1 MLRRDWENQLI
12 ICSAP
17 LILRGDKMSKR
28 IVLLI
33 LVIVLLLPSVLYADI
48 DTLWTRIYGENGGNN
63 TAYSVIEA
71 PDEGYIFTGYDAATQ
86 SLFIRKL
93 SSFGDLLWM
102 RTYPQMGLFSSGVFI
117 ESAGSGNYII
127 VGDIGGNILLLKVN
141 GEGDSLGVR
150 IYDFGGIEYGK
161 CVRRTLDCGYIIAG
175 STDAYGSDDD
185 MLLIKTDSLGE
196 IEWTQTYGEDGED
209 VAYGVELTDDGGYIL
224 VGGGSYASMVRLD
237 SVGNVITKRNDGSY
251 FYSIIK
257 APHNTFVV
265 AGERLQWGN
274 PVIYIM
280 ETDDQLIRLNYRAYS
295 SSGWSEA
302 MSISPTMD
310 NLGYILGGYRNGYW
324 FHSEIYIMR
333 LNTFFDKIWDYS
345 MGGEME
351 DHCYD
356 VKQTSDGFYIACG
369 DYNEDGILM
378 KVGLVQDVVSGD
390 NTNIPNN
397 YITLTSYPNPFN
409 TSTEIKYYL
418 PQEAEIKL
426 EVFNLLG
433 RRVEVLYDG
442 KQKAGYHNINWKAK
456 DLPSGIY
463 FCKLTSAGKSI
474 IKKMTLLK

>member
-1 MLRRDWENQLI
+1 MNKKVLTFILYITLLTPSI
-12 ICSAP
+12 I
-17 LILRGDKMSKR
+17 
-28 IVLLI
+28 
-33 LVIVLLLPSVLYADI
+33 YASI
-48 DTLWTRIYGENGGNN
+48 DTLWTRKYPGQYDKSALCVVE
-63 TAYSVIEA
+63 S
-71 PDEGYIFTGYDAATQ
+71 PEGSYIFTG
-86 SLFIRKL
+86 SVPEVPGLVIRKV
-93 SSFGDLLWM
+93 SQNGDSLWTKVYSNYDGM
-102 RTYPQMGLFSSGVFI
+102 WGRAI
-117 ESAGSGNYII
+117 INIGSDRYAV
-127 VGDIGGNILLLKVN
+127 VGDIGYSEYN
-141 GEGDSLGVR
+141 GIFLFIVTDDGDSLMLKTYDLGGAEYGRGVR
-150 IYDFGGIEYGK
+150 LTPDRGF
-161 CVRRTLDCGYIIAG
+161 VIAG
-175 STDAYGSDDD
+175 STDMNGSDD

-196 IEWTQTYGEDGED
+196 IEWTQTYGEDGEYD
-209 VAYGVELTDDGGYIL
+209 VAYDVALTDDGGYIL

-280 ETDDQLIRLNYRAYS
+280 KTDDQLIRLNYRAYS